1 MGPLRKV
8 TTVPTGQV
16 QQLHTI
22 SNSVNGSASSP
33 QIQAGF
39 RLLRIIR
46 GPAGGNLHEII
57 QTKSPNPIML
67 RTMVPCGQDVFRS
80 MQVQNSSKTPY
91 SDATQTKKHKLNHIK
106 RPMNAFMVWS
116 QLERR
121 KIIEVTP
128 DKHNA
133 EISKELGRRWK
144 LLPEE
149 ARQPYIEE
157 AERLRVLHQKEFP
170 DYKYK
175 PRKKPKGQTSP
186 LPSSITHHQQQQV
199 QHTPVHHPATINN
212 HHHTTTNVLSTMRS
226 LNEKSRNLSKA
237 KINTSKLLTPLD
249 PNKLKLKLTIDSKFK
264 ETVHHA
270 NKTTTDLT
278 TATAKSPPRLGSV
291 LRTTTQQEQ
300 HGGGGAA
307 AVAISPTTVNNE
319 NSFYMDTAE
328 PGKPAMQQPHQR
340 LAQRLE
346 QSPQSQAQP
355 KLVSIAAVAQATQA
369 AQAAQAQAA
378 AQAAVSSV
386 LPESVRQNRA
396 VNGLSSVPVTTTVT
410 QVSVPVSR
418 GQSQQIDHHSI
429 KTENNNNNS
438 EGLLMKNHVIKTE
451 PADNASPA
459 SNNPPPPLVD
469 LEGLNELFIVGGAGD
484 VNLDAIDPWE
494 SGSSSSGSVGSHF
507 DFACTQ
513 DEVSDMLSDF
523 GVSAETDWVDNLI
536 AI

>member
-1 MGPLRKV
+1 
-8 TTVPTGQV
+8 
-16 QQLHTI
+16 
-22 SNSVNGSASSP
+22 
-33 QIQAGF
+33 
-39 RLLRIIR
+39 
-46 GPAGGNLHEII
+46 
-57 QTKSPNPIML
+57 
-67 RTMVPCGQDVFRS
+67 
-80 MQVQNSSKTPY
+80 
-91 SDATQTKKHKLNHIK
+91 
-106 RPMNAFMVWS
+106 MNAFMVWS

-157 AERLRVLHQKEFP
+157 AERLRILHQKEYP

-186 LPSSITHHQQQQV
+186 LPSSMNSSSITQQPQVQSQLQQQGREVNRTEQQ
-199 QHTPVHHPATINN
+199 QHPVHHPATITN
-212 HHHTTTNVLSTMRS
+212 HHHTTNVLSTMRS

-264 ETVHHA
+264 ETVHA
-270 NKTTTDLT
+270 NKELT
-278 TATAKSPPRLGSV
+278 TSKPPRLGSV
-291 LRTTTQQEQ
+291 LRTPTTQHEQ
-300 HGGGGAA
+300 HSGGAA

-319 NSFYMDTAE
+319 NSFYLDSGSE
-328 PGKPAMQQPHQR
+328 PNKQQ
-340 LAQRLE
+340 
-346 QSPQSQAQP
+346 SQP
-355 KLVSIAAVAQATQA
+355 KLVSIAAVAAT
-369 AQAAQAQAA
+369 QAQAA
-378 AQAAVSSV
+378 SAAASAAAAAVAQAAAAAARAQAVTS
-386 LPESVRQNRA
+386 LPEHTTVVTS
-396 VNGLSSVPVTTTVT
+396 LSSPVTVTTET
-410 QVSVPVSR
+410 TTATTPTPQL
-418 GQSQQIDHHSI
+418 DNNNI
-429 KTENNNNNS
+429 KTENNNNNN

-451 PADNASPA
+451 PADNATTA
-459 SNNPPPPLVD
+459 SNTVPPPPLVD
-469 LEGLNELFIVGGAGD
+469 LEGLNELFIAGGAGD

>member
-8 TTVPTGQV
+8 TAPQV
-16 QQLHTI
+16 QQLHTLN
-22 SNSVNGSASSP
+22 SNSSNN
-33 QIQAGF
+33 QIQAPF
-39 RLLRIIR
+39 RLLRIIK
-46 GPAGGNLHEII
+46 GGSGNLHATI
-57 QTKSPNPIML
+57 PNHIML
-67 RTMVPCGQDVFRS
+67 RTLSMPGQDVFRS

-157 AERLRVLHQKEFP
+157 AERLRILHQKEYP

-186 LPSSITHHQQQQV
+186 LPSSMNSSSITQQPQVQQQQQQQ
-199 QHTPVHHPATINN
+199 QHTVHHPATITN
-212 HHHTTTNVLSTMRS
+212 HHHTTNVLSTMRS

-264 ETVHHA
+264 ETVHA
-270 NKTTTDLT
+270 NKELT
-278 TATAKSPPRLGSV
+278 TSKLPPRLGTV
-291 LRTTTQQEQ
+291 LRTPTTQQEQ
-300 HGGGGAA
+300 HGGAA

-319 NSFYMDTAE
+319 NSFYLDRSE
-328 PGKPAMQQPHQR
+328 LSKQQN
-340 LAQRLE
+340 
-346 QSPQSQAQP
+346 SQP
-355 KLVSIAAVAQATQA
+355 KLVSIAAVAATQA
-369 AQAAQAQAA
+369 QAALAAAAAA
-378 AQAAVSSV
+378 AQAAARAAVAQAVTSLPQHTAVTSLPHVS
-386 LPESVRQNRA
+386 
-396 VNGLSSVPVTTTVT
+396 VTTTT
-410 QVSVPVSR
+410 TATTPTSP
-418 GQSQQIDHHSI
+418 QQENNNI
-429 KTENNNNNS
+429 KTENNNNNN

-451 PADNASPA
+451 PADNATTA
-459 SNNPPPPLVD
+459 SNTVPPPPLVD
-469 LEGLNELFIVGGAGD
+469 LEGLNELFIAGGAGD

>member
-1 MGPLRKV
+1 VWTGCISFNAGPKFV
-8 TTVPTGQV
+8 K
-16 QQLHTI
+16 
-22 SNSVNGSASSP
+22 NSV
-33 QIQAGF
+33 F
-39 RLLRIIR
+39 R
-46 GPAGGNLHEII
+46 
-57 QTKSPNPIML
+57 
-67 RTMVPCGQDVFRS
+67 C
-80 MQVQNSSKTPY
+80 Y
-91 SDATQTKKHKLNHIK
+91 SDKKKHKLNHIK

-278 TATAKSPPRLGSV
+278 ATAKSPPRLGSV

-340 LAQRLE
+340 LERQRLE

-378 AQAAVSSV
+378 AQAAVVSSV
-386 LPESVRQNRA
+386 LPENVRQNRA

-418 GQSQQIDHHSI
+418 GQSQEIDHHSI

>member
-1 MGPLRKV
+1 MP
-8 TTVPTGQV
+8 
-16 QQLHTI
+16 
-22 SNSVNGSASSP
+22 
-33 QIQAGF
+33 
-39 RLLRIIR
+39 
-46 GPAGGNLHEII
+46 
-57 QTKSPNPIML
+57 
-67 RTMVPCGQDVFRS
+67 GQDVFRS
-80 MQVQNSSKTPY
+80 MQVQTSSKTPY

-157 AERLRVLHQKEFP
+157 AERLRILHQKEYP

-186 LPSSITHHQQQQV
+186 LPSSMNSSSITQQPQVQSQLQQQGREVNRTEQQ
-199 QHTPVHHPATINN
+199 QHPVHHPATITN

-264 ETVHHA
+264 ETVHA
-270 NKTTTDLT
+270 NKELT
-278 TATAKSPPRLGSV
+278 TSKPPRLGSV
-291 LRTTTQQEQ
+291 LRTPTTQHEQ
-300 HGGGGAA
+300 HSGGAA

-319 NSFYMDTAE
+319 NSFYLDSGSTE
-328 PGKPAMQQPHQR
+328 PNKQQ
-340 LAQRLE
+340 
-346 QSPQSQAQP
+346 SQP
-355 KLVSIAAVAQATQA
+355 KLVSIAAVAAT
-369 AQAAQAQAA
+369 QAQAA
-378 AQAAVSSV
+378 SAAASAAAAAVAQAAAAAARAQAVTS
-386 LPESVRQNRA
+386 LPEHTTVVTS
-396 VNGLSSVPVTTTVT
+396 LSSPVTVTTTT
-410 QVSVPVSR
+410 TTATTPTPQL
-418 GQSQQIDHHSI
+418 DNNNI
-429 KTENNNNNS
+429 KTENNNNNN

-451 PADNASPA
+451 PADNATTA
-459 SNNPPPPLVD
+459 SNTVPPPPLVD
-469 LEGLNELFIVGGAGD
+469 LEGLNELFIAGGAGD

>member
-1 MGPLRKV
+1 MP
-8 TTVPTGQV
+8 
-16 QQLHTI
+16 
-22 SNSVNGSASSP
+22 
-33 QIQAGF
+33 
-39 RLLRIIR
+39 
-46 GPAGGNLHEII
+46 
-57 QTKSPNPIML
+57 
-67 RTMVPCGQDVFRS
+67 GQDVFRS
-80 MQVQNSSKTPY
+80 MQVHTSSKTPY

-157 AERLRVLHQKEFP
+157 AERLRILHQTEYP

-186 LPSSITHHQQQQV
+186 LPSSMNSLITHHQQQQ
-199 QHTPVHHPATINN
+199 HPVHHPATTN

-264 ETVHHA
+264 ETVHA
-270 NKTTTDLT
+270 NKEVTTT
-278 TATAKSPPRLGSV
+278 AVKPPTRLGAV
-291 LRTTTQQEQ
+291 LGTTQQEH
-300 HGGGGAA
+300 HGTAA

-319 NSFYMDTAE
+319 NSFYLDSSE
-328 PGKPAMQQPHQR
+328 PSKALPPPQPQQQQHQP
-340 LAQRLE
+340 QQQ
-346 QSPQSQAQP
+346 QSQP
-355 KLVSIAAVAQATQA
+355 KLVSIAAVA
-369 AQAAQAQAA
+369 AQAQAQLA
-378 AQAAVSSV
+378 AAASASAVTPMSGV
-386 LPESVRQNRA
+386 VPES
-396 VNGLSSVPVTTTVT
+396 TT
-410 QVSVPVSR
+410 PI
-418 GQSQQIDHHSI
+418 QQDNNI
-429 KTENNNNNS
+429 KNENNNNND

-451 PADNASPA
+451 PADNATSA
-459 SNNPPPPLVD
+459 SNTVPPPPLVD

>member
-1 MGPLRKV
+1 MP
-8 TTVPTGQV
+8 
-16 QQLHTI
+16 
-22 SNSVNGSASSP
+22 
-33 QIQAGF
+33 
-39 RLLRIIR
+39 
-46 GPAGGNLHEII
+46 
-57 QTKSPNPIML
+57 
-67 RTMVPCGQDVFRS
+67 GQDVFRS
-80 MQVQNSSKTPY
+80 MQVHTSSKTPY

-157 AERLRVLHQKEFP
+157 AERLRILHQKEFP

-186 LPSSITHHQQQQV
+186 LPSSMLNSSSITHQPQQQQ
-199 QHTPVHHPATINN
+199 QHPVHHPATITN

-270 NKTTTDLT
+270 NKQLT
-278 TATAKSPPRLGSV
+278 TSKPPQLGTI
-291 LRTTTQQEQ
+291 LRTPVTQQEQ
-300 HGGGGAA
+300 HGGAA

-319 NSFYMDTAE
+319 NSFYMDSSE
-328 PGKPAMQQPHQR
+328 LRKQHQQ
-340 LAQRLE
+340 
-346 QSPQSQAQP
+346 QSQP
-355 KLVSIAAVAQATQA
+355 KLVSIAAVAAS
-369 AQAAQAQAA
+369 QAQAA
-378 AQAAVSSV
+378 SAVAAAQAVARLAAAQAVRS
-386 LPESVRQNRA
+386 LPTTA
-396 VNGLSSVPVTTTVT
+396 VTSLPMSLTTTT
-410 QVSVPVSR
+410 TRTPTPQL
-418 GQSQQIDHHSI
+418 DNNNI
-429 KTENNNNNS
+429 KVENNNNN

-451 PADNASPA
+451 PADNVNTA
-459 SNNPPPPLVD
+459 SNTVPPPPLVD
-469 LEGLNELFIVGGAGD
+469 LEGLNELFIAGGAGD

>member
-1 MGPLRKV
+1 MP
-8 TTVPTGQV
+8 
-16 QQLHTI
+16 
-22 SNSVNGSASSP
+22 
-33 QIQAGF
+33 
-39 RLLRIIR
+39 
-46 GPAGGNLHEII
+46 
-57 QTKSPNPIML
+57 
-67 RTMVPCGQDVFRS
+67 GQDVFRS

-157 AERLRVLHQKEFP
+157 AERLRILHQKEYP

-186 LPSSITHHQQQQV
+186 LPSSMNSSSITQQPQVQQQQQ
-199 QHTPVHHPATINN
+199 QHTVHHPATITN
-212 HHHTTTNVLSTMRS
+212 HHHTTNVLSTMRS

-264 ETVHHA
+264 ETVHA
-270 NKTTTDLT
+270 NKELT
-278 TATAKSPPRLGSV
+278 TSKLPPRLGTV
-291 LRTTTQQEQ
+291 LRTPTTQQEQ
-300 HGGGGAA
+300 HGGAA

-319 NSFYMDTAE
+319 NSFYLDRSE
-328 PGKPAMQQPHQR
+328 LSKQQN
-340 LAQRLE
+340 
-346 QSPQSQAQP
+346 SQP
-355 KLVSIAAVAQATQA
+355 KLVSIAAVAATQA
-369 AQAAQAQAA
+369 QAALAAAAAA
-378 AQAAVSSV
+378 AQAAARAAVAQAVTSLPQHTAVTSLPHVS
-386 LPESVRQNRA
+386 
-396 VNGLSSVPVTTTVT
+396 VTTTT
-410 QVSVPVSR
+410 TATTPTSP
-418 GQSQQIDHHSI
+418 QQENNNI
-429 KTENNNNNS
+429 KTENNNNNN

-451 PADNASPA
+451 PADNATTA
-459 SNNPPPPLVD
+459 SNTVPPPPLVD
-469 LEGLNELFIVGGAGD
+469 LEGLNELFIAGGAGD

>member
-1 MGPLRKV
+1 
-8 TTVPTGQV
+8 
-16 QQLHTI
+16 
-22 SNSVNGSASSP
+22 
-33 QIQAGF
+33 
-39 RLLRIIR
+39 
-46 GPAGGNLHEII
+46 
-57 QTKSPNPIML
+57 
-67 RTMVPCGQDVFRS
+67 

-157 AERLRVLHQKEFP
+157 AERLRILHQKEFP

-186 LPSSITHHQQQQV
+186 LPSSITQSHPQP
-199 QHTPVHHPATINN
+199 QHTPVQHPATVNN

-264 ETVHHA
+264 ETVHA
-270 NKTTTDLT
+270 NKDLT
-278 TATAKSPPRLGSV
+278 TTAKSPPRLGAV

-300 HGGGGAA
+300 HGAA

-319 NSFYMDTAE
+319 NSFYPSKAE
-328 PGKPAMQQPHQR
+328 QQQPHHQSHPTQQP
-340 LAQRLE
+340 AE
-346 QSPQSQAQP
+346 QPQPQP
-355 KLVSIAAVAQATQA
+355 KLVSIAAVAATQA
-369 AQAAQAQAA
+369 AQQAAQAVARAAA
-378 AQAAVSSV
+378 AQAAQQAQNQAAQVQAVSS
-386 LPESVRQNRA
+386 LPERA
-396 VNGLSSVPVTTTVT
+396 VSALSVPVTTTVT
-410 QVSVPVSR
+410 QVSVPVSPVS
-418 GQSQQIDHHSI
+418 GQTHIDQHSI
-429 KTENNNNNS
+429 KTENNNNNNN

-459 SNNPPPPLVD
+459 SNTVPPPPLVD
-469 LEGLNELFIVGGAGD
+469 LEGLNELFIAGGAGD